1 MGMCT
6 GKYDKN
12 GWTFIF
18 KANSIKEAED
28 FIDNNSRVINRKRCS
43 ILERNM
49 HIQDFDTVQIP
60 AFI

>member
-1 MGMCT
+1 MCT

-28 FIDNNSRVINRKRCS
+28 FIDNNSRVINRK
-43 ILERNM
+43 
-49 HIQDFDTVQIP
+49 DA
-60 AFI
+60 AF